1 PDSRSSRVAFVTSR
15 SIVGAPLQVGE
26 RRPYGPDR
34 ARRHARARD
43 GPALAAGPSR
53 GAGGN
58 RTPVRRAV
66 TDRAT
71 TIPVIAASRLP
82 HRRVGW
88 PCEEDRRRVFPR
100 CQWSFPPSAVFP
112 AVNHRFCCQAAVI
125 WPRVPLLVAIALVH
139 LGWIRRRGRTARC
152 RHPFKESEQLRSHG
166 PAPGLDVET
175 DQPL

>member
-1 PDSRSSRVAFVTSR
+1 RPPPSPAVTPNGRRILARSGT
-15 SIVGAPLQVGE
+15 GARPAPGAE
-26 RRPYGPDR
+26 RAGPG
-34 ARRHARARD
+34 
-43 GPALAAGPSR
+43 GPARR

-125 WPRVPLLVAIALVH
+125 RPRVPLLVAIALVH

-152 RHPFKESEQLRSHG
+152 RQFFWCP
-166 PAPGLDVET
+166 V
-175 DQPL
+175 